1 MNSSIR
7 HVLKRYSTSAKPLV
21 IPNSNVINDIDNN
34 VYKYKKHPGINLPRT
49 VLLPE
54 SFIKAVINVLAD
66 YPVKGLIESS
76 EKLTRHLKGR
86 VAPMEKLDL
95 REKVSHIQEKVLS
108 KYNKTEFSTVED
120 EMNFKHMVEHKIQR
134 SINKQL
140 YNWKPI
146 KYDINNS
153 LLYLIGRSA
162 AEYATLVKIFGEI
175 ETRDPSFKPKSIFDY
190 GSGVGTAS
198 WAANLFW
205 KKYILEYFNVDTSR
219 DMNDLA
225 QMLLQG
231 GHGTP
236 AVPIKGVFYRQ
247 FLPAT
252 PLNYD
257 LVVSSFS
264 MFELPSSKNR
274 LETILNL
281 WNKTAKYLVIVE
293 QGSNAGFKVVNE
305 LRDFLLQ
312 IDKEGHKCTV
322 FSPCS
327 HDAMCPR
334 FLLDDGT
341 PCNFEVSYHSL
352 PLVGHSEVKSDLY
365 SYVVLQKGNVEH
377 CAEERWPRVVRPTL
391 VRSKHTICRLCTS
404 NGKLQEVIFT
414 TGKHGKTMYHCSR
427 ATKWGDRLPVN
438 IQDSEKC
445 DINQ

>member
-1 MNSSIR
+1 MNYSIR
-7 HVLKRYSTSAKPLV
+7 HFFRRYSTNARPLV
-21 IPNSNVINDIDNN
+21 IPNSNVISDIDNN
-34 VYKYKKHPGINLPRT
+34 LYKYKKHPGVNLPRT

-54 SFIKAVINVLAD
+54 TFIKAVINVLAD
-66 YPVKGLIESS
+66 YPVKGLIEPS
-76 EKLTRHLKGR
+76 EKLKRHLKGR
-86 VAPMEKLDL
+86 VAPIEKVDL

-108 KYNKTEFSTVED
+108 KHKKAEFTTVEE
-120 EMNFKHMVEHKIQR
+120 EMNFKHMIENEIQR
-134 SINKQL
+134 KINKQL

-146 KYDINNS
+146 KYDIHNS

-162 AEYATLVKIFGEI
+162 AEYAVLVKIFGEI
-175 ETRDPSFKPKSIFDY
+175 EARDPSFRPKSIFDY
-190 GSGVGTAS
+190 GSGVGTVT

-225 QMLLQG
+225 QILLQG

-236 AVPIKGVFYRQ
+236 AMPLKGVFYRQ

-264 MFELPSSKNR
+264 MFELPSSESR

-293 QGSNAGFKVVNE
+293 QGSNAGFK
-305 LRDFLLQ
+305 
-312 IDKEGHKCTV
+312 C
-322 FSPCS
+322 PCS
-327 HDAMCPR
+327 HDMLCPR

-352 PLVGHSEVKSDLY
+352 PLAGHSEVKSDLY
-365 SYVVLQKGNVEH
+365 SYVVLQKGKVEDH
-377 CAEERWPRVVRPTL
+377 AEERWPRIVRPTL
-391 VRSKHTICRLCTS
+391 KRSKHTICRICTN
-404 NGKLQEVIFT
+404 NGQLQEIIFT
-414 TGKHGKTMYHCSR
+414 AAKHGKTMYQCSR
-427 ATKWGDRLPVN
+427 ACKWGDRLPIA
-438 IQDSEKC
+438 IQDREKC
-445 DINQ
+445 DTNQ